1 MNTHLTQTCREP
13 GETKQQQILVGDLD
27 SPIMEWSVLFGRTIY
42 ALEGS
47 WSLTGKRGWGATDT
61 LKNHNAL
68 LGANASL

>member
-13 GETKQQQILVGDLD
+13 GGIKQQQILVGDLD
-27 SPIMEWSVLFGRTIY
+27 SPIMEWSVVFDRTIY

-47 WSLTGKRGWGATDT
+47 WRLTEKRRWSATDT